1 MKTILYNSNEL
12 TKEEFL
18 EPITKELEKAF
29 KVESGI
35 YPTYGRF
42 VEILSGSGGLMTLHG
57 LSLEETRI
65 RKNYA
70 KSFDSTFLD
79 TRLVRGYPRS
89 SYNIIVIIAGKV
101 KIQFEHE

>member
-29 KVESGI
+29 KVELGI

-42 VEILSGSGGLMTLHG
+42 VEILSGSGGLMTLRK
-57 LSLEETRI
+57 LRLEETGI